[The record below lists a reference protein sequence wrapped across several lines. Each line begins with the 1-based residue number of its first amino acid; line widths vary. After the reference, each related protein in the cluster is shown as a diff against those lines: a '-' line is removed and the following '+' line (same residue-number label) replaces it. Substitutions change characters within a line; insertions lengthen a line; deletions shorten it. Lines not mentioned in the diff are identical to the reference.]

1 MKQLSYTPLIPTE
14 DGNAYMDDKG
24 KIWQHLNSKQKKFCK
39 EYLKGQTATDAAV
52 RAGYTKDRKGAKTQG
67 SVLLNHNPVVRNYL
81 IDLEIAA
88 SERDAISLETHLSTL
103 HDLREEAK
111 DQGQISAAI
120 TAEVHRGKAGGLYID
135 RREILTAKIDLMS
148 KDDILDR
155 LENLIKKRTLD
166 AKVVEGE
173 RIRGL
178 RLVRIATR
186 RYFFLLF
193 ILLYFGT
200 TIGYIIVV
208 S

>member
-1 MKQLSYTPLIPTE
+1 MKQLKYTALVPTE
-14 DGNAYMDDKG
+14 DGKAFIDNNG
-24 KIWQHLNSKQKKFCK
+24 KTWQPLNSKQKKFCK
-39 EYLKGQTATDAAV
+39 EYIKGQTATESAIK
-52 RAGYTKDRKGAKTQG
+52 AGYTKDRKGAKTQG
-67 SVLLNHNPVVRNYL
+67 SVLLNHNPVVKNYL

-88 SERDAISLETHLSTL
+88 SERDAVSLETHLSTL

-166 AKVVEGE
+166 AKIVEGE
-173 RIRGL
+173 
-178 RLVRIATR
+178 IAAD
-186 RYFFLLF
+186 
-193 ILLYFGT
+193 
-200 TIGYIIVV
+200 
-208 S
+208 

>member
-1 MKQLSYTPLIPTE
+1 MKRLTYTSLTPTE
-14 DGNAYMDDKG
+14 DGKGLVDDKC
-24 KIWQHLNSKQKKFCK
+24 KIWQSLNSKQKKFCK

-52 RAGYTKDRKGAKTQG
+52 KAGYTKDRKGAKTQG

-88 SERDAISLETHLSTL
+88 SERDAVSLETHLSTL

-166 AKVVEGE
+166 AKVVEG
-173 RIRGL
+173 
-178 RLVRIATR
+178 ATD
-186 RYFFLLF
+186 
-193 ILLYFGT
+193 
-200 TIGYIIVV
+200 
-208 S
+208 

>member
-1 MKQLSYTPLIPTE
+1 MKQLTYTSLVPTE
-14 DGNAYMDDKG
+14 DGKSFVDNNG
-24 KIWQHLNSKQKKFCK
+24 KIWQPLNSKQKLFCK
-39 EYLKGQTATDAAV
+39 EYFKGQTATDAAV
-52 RAGYTKDRKGAKTQG
+52 KAGYTKDRKGAKTQG

-81 IDLEIAA
+81 IDLEISA
-88 SERDAISLETHLSTL
+88 SERDAVSLETHLSTL

-166 AKVVEGE
+166 AKVVEGV
-173 RIRGL
+173 I
-178 RLVRIATR
+178 
-186 RYFFLLF
+186 
-193 ILLYFGT
+193 T
-200 TIGYIIVV
+200 TDG
-208 S
+208 

>member
-1 MKQLSYTPLIPTE
+1 MKRLTYTSLTPTE
-14 DGNAYMDDKG
+14 DGKGLVDDKG
-24 KIWQHLNSKQKKFCK
+24 KIWQSLNSKQKKFCK

-52 RAGYTKDRKGAKTQG
+52 KAGYTKDRKGAKTQG

-88 SERDAISLETHLSTL
+88 SERDAVSLETHLSTL

-173 RIRGL
+173 L
-178 RLVRIATR
+178 ATD
-186 RYFFLLF
+186 
-193 ILLYFGT
+193 G
-200 TIGYIIVV
+200 
-208 S
+208 

>member
-1 MKQLSYTPLIPTE
+1 MENRMRELIYTSLVPTE
-14 DGNAYMDDKG
+14 DGRSYIDSKG
-24 KIWQHLNSKQKKFCK
+24 KTWQPLNSKQKKFCK
-39 EYLKGQTATDAAV
+39 EYLKGQTATDAAI

-88 SERDAISLETHLSTL
+88 SEKDAISLETHLATL

-148 KDDILDR
+148 KDDILTR
-155 LENLIKKRTLD
+155 LEQLIKKRASQLN
-166 AKVVEGE
+166 VIEGE
-173 RIRGL
+173 
-178 RLVRIATR
+178 VATKN
-186 RYFFLLF
+186 
-193 ILLYFGT
+193 
-200 TIGYIIVV
+200 
-208 S
+208 

>member
-1 MKQLSYTPLIPTE
+1 MKQLTYTSLMPTE
-14 DGNAYMDDKG
+14 DGKSFIDDKG
-24 KIWQHLNSKQKKFCK
+24 KIWQPLNSKQKRFCK
-39 EYLKGQTATDAAV
+39 EYFKGQTATEAAIK
-52 RAGYTKDRKGAKTQG
+52 AGYTKDRKGAKTQG

-88 SERDAISLETHLSTL
+88 SERDAVSLETHLSTL

-135 RREILTAKIDLMS
+135 RREKLTAKIDLMS

-173 RIRGL
+173 
-178 RLVRIATR
+178 IAAD
-186 RYFFLLF
+186 
-193 ILLYFGT
+193 
-200 TIGYIIVV
+200 
-208 S
+208 

>member
-1 MKQLSYTPLIPTE
+1 MKQLTYTSLMPTE
-14 DGNAYMDDKG
+14 DGKGLVDDKG
-24 KIWQHLNSKQKKFCK
+24 KIWQSLNSKQKKFCK

-52 RAGYTKDRKGAKTQG
+52 KAGYTKDRKGAKTQG

-81 IDLEIAA
+81 IDLEISA

-166 AKVVEGE
+166 AKVVEG
-173 RIRGL
+173 
-178 RLVRIATR
+178 VIATD
-186 RYFFLLF
+186 
-193 ILLYFGT
+193 
-200 TIGYIIVV
+200 
-208 S
+208 

>member
-1 MKQLSYTPLIPTE
+1 MKQLTYTSLMPTE
-14 DGNAYMDDKG
+14 DGKSFVEDNG
-24 KIWQHLNSKQKKFCK
+24 KIWQPLNSKQKNFGK
-39 EYLKGQTATDAAV
+39 EYFKGQTATEAAIK
-52 RAGYTKDRKGAKTQG
+52 AGYTKDRKGAKTQG

-88 SERDAISLETHLSTL
+88 SERDAVSLETHLSTL

-166 AKVVEGE
+166 AKVIEGE
-173 RIRGL
+173 IT
-178 RLVRIATR
+178 AD
-186 RYFFLLF
+186 
-193 ILLYFGT
+193 
-200 TIGYIIVV
+200 
-208 S
+208 

>member
-1 MKQLSYTPLIPTE
+1 MKQLSYTSLIPTE
-14 DGNAYMDDKG
+14 EGNAFVDDKG
-24 KIWQHLNSKQKKFCK
+24 KIWQPLNSKQKLFCK
-39 EYLKGQTATDAAV
+39 EYLKGQTATESAIK
-52 RAGYTKDRKGAKTQG
+52 AGYTKDRKGAKTQG

-88 SERDAISLETHLSTL
+88 SERDAVSLETHLSTL

-173 RIRGL
+173 
-178 RLVRIATR
+178 
-186 RYFFLLF
+186 
-193 ILLYFGT
+193 
-200 TIGYIIVV
+200 V
-208 S
+208 SAD